1 MDIIFVLGIALL
13 KCNPTHFFQALAH
26 KNTSPGPPGA
36 GKGTH
41 CKRLQSQSTEICH
54 ISVGD
59 FLREIQQNGLP
70 AGQESI
76 AEALRTGVPMPGGV
90 LADLLS
96 QRLVE
101 EEKHGATVA
110 LIDGFPRSVDQA
122 EEFKVTVG
130 AL

>member
-1 MDIIFVLGIALL
+1 MDIIFVLGIVIPMY
-13 KCNPTHFFQALAH
+13 NPTHYFQHSLTHTA
-26 KNTSPGPPGA
+26 TGPPGA

-41 CKRLQSQSTEICH
+41 CKRLQSQSTGICH

-76 AEALRTGVPMPGGV
+76 AEALRTGIPMPGGV

-101 EEKHGATVA
+101 EEKHGATVT

-122 EEFKVTVG
+122 EEFKVTVRVR
-130 AL
+130 